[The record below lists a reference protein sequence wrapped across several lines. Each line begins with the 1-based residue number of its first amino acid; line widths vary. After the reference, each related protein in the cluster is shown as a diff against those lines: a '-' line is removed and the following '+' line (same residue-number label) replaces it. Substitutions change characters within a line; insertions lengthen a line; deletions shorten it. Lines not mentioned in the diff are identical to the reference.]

1 MSEKGS
7 FPKSYSMDVE
17 LKSQIAYE
25 SLCENYGKK
34 FIDDLLGYI
43 KMDKIT
49 LADDLEVRRILELL
63 NKVE

>member
-1 MSEKGS
+1 
-7 FPKSYSMDVE
+7 MDVE